1 MVKDLTKLSQE
12 ELINEIHSKNI
23 PYGLVW
29 ENSREN
35 VVEQC
40 KKKLPIL
47 HEKIEFGIINNEK
60 IKPNIIIEGDNY
72 HALSV
77 LNYTH
82 RKKFDFIYIDP
93 PYNTGNNS
101 WMYNND
107 YVNAEDTFKN
117 SKWISF
123 MFRRLELAKE
133 LLADKGIICIT
144 IDNFEIHN
152 LRHIMEKIFT
162 DKEIII
168 SVIEHNYRGRSTDNF
183 SLTHE
188 YAVWAVP
195 KNEKAITRTSEIS
208 SGIIRNLRRTG
219 TDFRRMDVPTQFY
232 GIEVNKKTLKIV
244 SVTEAF
250 YGEKLPQTKN
260 KDTVYVW
267 PIRDDGVEARWYYGR
282 DRVIQEANDTV
293 YAKIISNTI
302 QIHYTQPG
310 KPMHRKS
317 VWSDRGKPQG
327 EKKLDSST
335 YGSELLTDIIGENE
349 FSFPKSLY
357 AVMECVKSGT
367 DKKDALVLDFFAGS
381 GTLGHAILE
390 LNKQDGGTRRFVLST
405 NNELKKER
413 EEELKRNNA
422 TKEEISSEGV
432 CRKICLPR
440 IKNIIE
446 GYATKENVKETLL
459 FERKISEALLYE
471 AKTIIA
477 EIEEIKSKNESNFNE
492 FKTVEGEW
500 LKIYGVNKIKNKK
513 MPGLGGNLKYYQT
526 DFVDSKPTDSN
537 KKKLSDLSTE
547 MLCLKEDCFDNVKNS
562 KTFSIFKNYDGK
574 YLGIVFDDKGII
586 PLIQEIQKSKSSKW
600 HVYIFSLD
608 SNAGEEDFEEAGI
621 LHKVKLKPIP
631 IGILNTYEKIWK

>member
-1 MVKDLTKLSQE
+1 MAKDFTKFSKE
-12 ELINEIHSKNI
+12 ELIDEIHSKKI

-29 ENSREN
+29 ENSRED
-35 VVEQC
+35 VVDQC
-40 KKKLPIL
+40 KKELPIL
-47 HEKIEFGIINNEK
+47 RENGEFEINKNK
-60 IKPNIIIEGDNY
+60 NLKPNIVIEGDNY
-72 HALSV
+72 HVLSV

-107 YVNAEDTFKN
+107 YVNDEDTFKN

-133 LLADKGIICIT
+133 LLAKKGIICVT

-162 DKEIII
+162 DREIII
-168 SVIEHNYRGRSTDNF
+168 SIIEHNYRGRATDNF

-188 YAVWAVP
+188 YAIWAVP
-195 KNEKAITRTSEIS
+195 KNEQAITRTSEIS
-208 SGIIRNLRRTG
+208 QGVTRNLRRTG
-219 TDFRRMDVPTQFY
+219 TDFRRVDVPTQFY
-232 GIEVNKKTLKIV
+232 GIEVDQKSLKII

-250 YGEKLPQTKN
+250 YGKRLPKPKN

-267 PIRDDGVEARWYYGR
+267 PIRDDGVDARWYYGR
-282 DRVIQEANDTV
+282 DRVIREANDTV
-293 YAKIISNTI
+293 YAKIISNKI

-317 VWSDRGKPQG
+317 IWSDRGKPQG

-357 AVMECVKSGT
+357 AVMECIKAGT
-367 DKKDALVLDFFAGS
+367 NKKDALVLDFFAGS

-413 EEELKRNNA
+413 EEELKINNA
-422 TKEEISSEGV
+422 TKEEISAEGV

-440 IKNIIE
+440 IKNVIE
-446 GYATKENVKETLL
+446 GYTTKNNVKETLL
-459 FERKISEALLYE
+459 FERKMDEGILHE
-471 AKTIIA
+471 AKTVLQ
-477 EIEEIKSKNESNFNE
+477 EIEEIKSKNESKFDE
-492 FKTVEGEW
+492 FKTVENEY
-500 LKIYGVNKIKNKK
+500 LKIYGIEKIKNKK
-513 MPGLGGNLKYYQT
+513 MPGLEGNLKYYQT
-526 DFVDSKPTDSN
+526 EFVDSKHTDAN
-537 KKKLSDLSTE
+537 KKKISDLSTGI
-547 MLCLKEDCFDNVKNS
+547 LCLKEDCFEKIKIS
-562 KTFSIFKNYDGK
+562 KTFSIFKNHEGK
-574 YLGIVFDDKGII
+574 YLGVVFDDKGITPI
-586 PLIQEIQKSKSSKW
+586 IEEIKKSESFEW
-600 HVYIFSLD
+600 YVYIFSLD
-608 SNAGEEDFEEAGI
+608 NNAGDEYFEEAGV
-621 LHKVKLKPIP
+621 LDKVKLKPIP
-631 IGILNTYEKIWK
+631 IGILNAYEKIWK